1 MECMHAAKFHA
12 KLFHVAWPEM
22 GVPRVHKQI
31 TAVGYGIFSL
41 ANSCINIAL
50 VLEYNFRSKL

>member
-1 MECMHAAKFHA
+1 MHAAKFHA

-22 GVPRVHKQI
+22 GVPRVPKQI